1 MVESS
6 SSDRWTATSSAGNG
20 TPNANTVEGHK
31 RETSLSY
38 TIFDTGIPVE
48 LAMPAK
54 IAGVDVES
62 YKNADGI
69 LSIVTLAL
77 THTIISSATVGYK
90 DGIDE
95 GTLMGLVDGQVVGD
109 KDGSLDGTTE
119 GTDDGG
125 TVYEGLLDGQFEGTD
140 VGAEGTL
147 EGA

>member
-1 MVESS
+1 
-6 SSDRWTATSSAGNG
+6 
-20 TPNANTVEGHK
+20 
-31 RETSLSY
+31 
-38 TIFDTGIPVE
+38 
-48 LAMPAK
+48 MPAK

-77 THTIISSATVGYK
+77 TQTIISSATVGYK